1 MRSRALP
8 FTALLLAYAQRTL
21 CPAAAAAASFGARA
35 AVACRLAAAPRRAS
49 HRAARGVCEAR
60 RGGGD
65 DAPTVPE
72 RLVASIPYVLPLLD
86 GLRYSAWLLQRTAA
100 LWRGAPACNALAQ
113 P

>member
-1 MRSRALP
+1 
-8 FTALLLAYAQRTL
+8 
-21 CPAAAAAASFGARA
+21 
-35 AVACRLAAAPRRAS
+35 
-49 HRAARGVCEAR
+49 VCEAR

-86 GLRYSAWLLQRTAA
+86 GLRYSAWLLQRPQRLAWCST
-100 LWRGAPACNALAQ
+100 CNVLAQ